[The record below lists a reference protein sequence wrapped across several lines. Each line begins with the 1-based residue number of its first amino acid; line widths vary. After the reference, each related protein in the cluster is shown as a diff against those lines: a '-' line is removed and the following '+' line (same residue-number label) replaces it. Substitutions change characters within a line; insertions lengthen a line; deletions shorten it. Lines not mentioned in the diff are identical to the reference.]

1 MKFMGGIFHEL
12 LYRPLFNLLV
22 WLYQT
27 VAFEDLGVAII
38 LVTIIVRL
46 ILVPLYQKSI
56 KSQREISLVQPELKE
71 IREKYKDDK
80 EKQTQ
85 EMMALYQRHKINPL
99 SGIFVLLIQ
108 LPILIALYRVTLN
121 IFNPDTYPAFYGFVS
136 DPQTINEIA
145 FGFLAVNASGNL
157 IMAILVALGQF
168 IQTRLIMTRVKK
180 SKTATKDGE
189 SKSDQ
194 EEIAEMVNKQMM
206 IVMPLMIGFFAFSL
220 PVGLSIYWITSTVFT
235 VAQEFLLVRRSTN

>member
-1 MKFMGGIFHEL
+1 MGGLFHEL

-38 LVTIIVRL
+38 LVTMIVRL

-56 KSQREISLVQPELKE
+56 KSQREISLIQPELKE

-121 IFNPDTYPAFYGFVS
+121 IFNSDTYPAFYGFVS
-136 DPQTINEIA
+136 EPGAINEVA
-145 FGFLAVNASGNL
+145 FGFLAVNTSGNL

-168 IQTRLIMTRVKK
+168 IQTRLIMTRVKN
-180 SKTATKDGE
+180 SKPTKKDGE

-235 VAQEFLLVRRSTN
+235 VAQEFLLVRRSSN

>member
-1 MKFMGGIFHEL
+1 MGGIFHEL

-56 KSQREISLVQPELKE
+56 KSQREISLIQPELKE

-121 IFNPDTYPAFYGFVS
+121 IFNPDTYPQFYGFVAE
-136 DPQTINEIA
+136 PETINEIA
-145 FGFLAVNASGNL
+145 FGFLAINTSGNI

-168 IQTRLIMTRVKK
+168 IQTRLIMTRVQSSKPAKK
-180 SKTATKDGE
+180 EGE
-189 SKSDQ
+189 SKTDQ

-206 IVMPLMIGFFAFSL
+206 FVMPLMIGFFAFSL
-220 PVGLSIYWITSTVFT
+220 PVGLSIYWIASTVFT
-235 VAQEFLLVRRSTN
+235 VAQEYLLVRRSSN